1 MAERA
6 SRTSSS
12 LNGLMI
18 AVTNFIF
25 RPSKGDASLA
35 KRDRQESE
43 RLLHESSSSRSADVF
58 SGEGVDRAVGVGIAV
73 VILPADMAE
82 ERPLFRERVRRREI
96 QVPSAPGVRR
106 AECARADTVGK
117 LEGHP
122 LPRARD
128 VELGRVG
135 ILETGVVTA
144 WV

>member
-58 SGEGVDRAVGVGIAV
+58 SGEGVDRAVGVGIGPVAAKGPAACDGVGHAGLPVGVIEDAV
-73 VILPADMAE
+73 VDA
-82 ERPLFRERVRRREI
+82 
-96 QVPSAPGVRR
+96 
-106 AECARADTVGK
+106 
-117 LEGHP
+117 
-122 LPRARD
+122 
-128 VELGRVG
+128 
-135 ILETGVVTA
+135 VVTA
-144 WV
+144 